1 MAGGISEVA
10 YNGHLHY
17 SDSVAIDRRD
27 RSGPLKSFE
36 CPENPGNALE
46 KYSKLNLVLIRIQKK
61 IEIFFFENFFLKN

>member
-1 MAGGISEVA
+1 MGGGISEVA

-36 CPENPGNALE
+36 CPENPGDALE
-46 KYSKLNLVLIRIQKK
+46 KYSKLNLVLIRIKK
-61 IEIFFFENFFLKN
+61 RFRFFF

>member
-1 MAGGISEVA
+1 MG

-46 KYSKLNLVLIRIQKK
+46 KYSGLTLVLIKIKK
-61 IEIFFFENFFLKN
+61 KSIFF